1 MYFKTHLLS
10 KLSISDFK
18 EITLVDRLSMGNAMA
33 SVSEMKDKC
42 LRTCKGEWKFMK
54 ANWEW
59 VNERTNLEDPYKG
72 GLHVSSI
79 SYWYHNIKFVSRL
92 SVG

>member
-1 MYFKTHLLS
+1 
-10 KLSISDFK
+10 
-18 EITLVDRLSMGNAMA
+18 MA

-59 VNERTNLEDPYKG
+59 VNERTKLEDPYKG
-72 GLHVSSI
+72 GLGVSSI
-79 SYWYHNIKFVSRL
+79 SHSYHTIKFVSIL
-92 SVG
+92 NVG